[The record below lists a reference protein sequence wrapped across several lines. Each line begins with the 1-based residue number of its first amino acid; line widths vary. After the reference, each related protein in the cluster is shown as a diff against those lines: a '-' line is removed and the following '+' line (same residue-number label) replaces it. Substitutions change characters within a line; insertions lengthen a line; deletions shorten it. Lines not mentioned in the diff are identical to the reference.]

1 MPLIQH
7 TQLLTGAQVWIWHL
21 SETKI
26 DFERFLN
33 PSDISEIFHKIPHET
48 RQLQKMA
55 TRALLHQLN
64 PVKRIDIQY
73 DELGAPGLNG
83 HEGHISISHCRT
95 HVGLLYHPL
104 ERCGLDLEEL
114 SPRVLKI
121 APRFLNETEKNWI
134 RPDKN
139 LEEITLIWSTKEAMF
154 KTLGGGG
161 IHFSA
166 DLIVYEPFFTNPESG
181 HGEALYQGHKGKIA
195 FEYHFKYLDG
205 VLMVHT
211 IAKRT
216 KSEVA

>member
-21 SETKI
+21 SETKN

-83 HEGHISISHCRT
+83 HEGH
-95 HVGLLYHPL
+95 
-104 ERCGLDLEEL
+104 
-114 SPRVLKI
+114 
-121 APRFLNETEKNWI
+121 ETEKNWI